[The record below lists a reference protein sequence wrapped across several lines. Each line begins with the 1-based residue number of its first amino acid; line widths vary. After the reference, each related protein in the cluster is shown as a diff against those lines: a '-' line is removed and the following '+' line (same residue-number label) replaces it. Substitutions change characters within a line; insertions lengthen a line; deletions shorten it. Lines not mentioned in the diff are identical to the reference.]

1 MTKLHAL
8 SAATGLALAI
18 CTSYAAAHVGV
29 VNTQLPFARE
39 GTYEL
44 VLAVPH
50 GCAVT
55 GSSPAVETDTYKV
68 EVTTPVAFGSPR
80 AIIDGV
86 FGVPARTANADGTT
100 TFVWTKL
107 GNGSSN
113 QFDSAGLADNQSYR
127 IALRG
132 SFKATTASAEGARF
146 TTQRFNAKQY
156 CKNRTAGQPDLFTDW
171 SNYSAPGDNQ
181 SPTVKVY
188 PTRVAGWNSYT
199 VPASVAAS
207 LTTAAAVSAFVK
219 SYFGDAQVVWI
230 GKAGYSPNADTT
242 SRIQALVAK
251 DSSYSELVNKTS
263 LTASE
268 TLWVK
273 Y

>member
-1 MTKLHAL
+1 MMKLNAF
-8 SAATGLALAI
+8 SAAFGLALAL
-18 CTSYAAAHVGV
+18 CAPFAAAHVGV

-44 VLAVPH
+44 VLALPH
-50 GCAVT
+50 GCSVT
-55 GSSPAVETDTYKV
+55 GSSPAIETDTYKV
-68 EVTTPVAFGSPR
+68 EVTTPVAFTGPR

-86 FGVPARTANADGTT
+86 FGVPVRTANADGTT
-100 TFVWTKL
+100 TLVWTKL
-107 GNGSSN
+107 GNGSGN
-113 QFDSAGLADNQSYR
+113 PFDSAGLADNQSYR

-132 SFKATTASAEGARF
+132 SFKATTASVEGARF

-156 CKNRTAGQPDLFTDW
+156 CKNPAVGQPDLSTDW

-199 VPASVAAS
+199 LPASVAGT

-219 SYFGDAQVVWI
+219 AYFGDAQIVWV

-242 SRIQALVAK
+242 ARIQALVAK

-263 LTASE
+263 LSASE

>member
-8 SAATGLALAI
+8 SAAAGLAMVI
-18 CTSYAAAHVGV
+18 CTPYAAAHVGV

-39 GTYEL
+39 GSYEL

-55 GSSPAVETDTYKV
+55 GSSPAVEADTYKV

-86 FGVPARTANADGTT
+86 FGVPTRTANADGTT
-100 TFVWTKL
+100 TFVWTKV

-132 SFKATTASAEGARF
+132 SFKATTSSAEGAKF

-156 CKNRTAGQPDLFTDW
+156 CKNPTAGQPDLFTDW

-181 SPTVKVY
+181 SPSVKVY
-188 PTRVAGWNSYT
+188 PTRVVGWNSYT
-199 VPASVAAS
+199 LPAGVTAT
-207 LTTAAAVSAFVK
+207 LTTAAAVSTFVK
-219 SYFGDAQVVWI
+219 AYFGDAQIVWV

-242 SRIQALVAK
+242 ARIQALVAK

-263 LTASE
+263 LSATE